1 MLRANNWRKSCLAN
15 RLLISLRTRE
25 KKGIQDGVRSFST
38 HRGRVVRSVTQPP
51 TTQVFGPNL
60 SIWKRQV
67 NDQHLVASVL
77 KPSAEI
83 QPEFRNI
90 RLLTADGRTLIG
102 LELKRT
108 DDHLMLQTG
117 PGTTATVT
125 IALDDIEAE
134 KTGEVSVM
142 PAGQVNG
149 LRQRQEFLD
158 LISYLIAI
166 RDGGQQRAAELQP
179 SEEDLKLNI
188 PEYESE
194 IDHRGMIAD
203 WNGESNKRG
212 RAIYQGLCVNCHGT
226 LEKAGSL
233 PTSLRFPS
241 DKFKYGNDPYAMYQ
255 TLTHGGGLMVPQT
268 WMVPQQKY
276 DVIHYIR
283 EHFLREKNPTQYA
296 AITDQYL
303 ASLPRGDSRGPEPT
317 EIKPWITMDYGPMLT
332 TTIEFGNGGKNI
344 AQKAIAIRLDEGPGG
359 IARGSRWMV
368 FEHDTLRMAAAWSGN
383 FSRLERYPIQRT
395 AWCSPA
401 CQWECTRNQLNR
413 PWMGQSGNP
422 IF

>member
-1 MLRANNWRKSCLAN
+1 MIKTHLIKSLAAGLRLFPFCMLMLSLSLSNGDQVNAQGQQLEKKLLGEPLAD
-15 RLLISLRTRE
+15 LAADARE
-25 KKGIQDGVRSFST
+25 KGDPRRGAVIFHSPGTGCAKCHST
-38 HRGRVVRSVTQPP
+38 TDDTG
-51 TTQVFGPNL
+51 FGPNL

-108 DDHLMLQTG
+108 DDQLMLQTG

-142 PAGQVNG
+142 PAGQVNA

-241 DKFKYGNDPYAMYQ
+241 GKFKYGNDPYAMYQ

-303 ASLPRGDSRGPEPT
+303 ASLPRGDSRAPPPST
-317 EIKPWITMDYGPMLT
+317 
-332 TTIEFGNGGKNI
+332 I
-344 AQKAIAIRLDEGPGG
+344 AQP
-359 IARGSRWMV
+359 SR
-368 FEHDTLRMAAAWSGN
+368 
-383 FSRLERYPIQRT
+383 
-395 AWCSPA
+395 CSPSRSPP
-401 CQWECTRNQLNR
+401 CSWPRQFHHRRHR
-413 PWMGQSGNP
+413 PSA
-422 IF
+422 